1 MRTIEVGSR
10 VSYAKPWLRSTQ
22 AHHLGHATGTVE
34 RIDAHLAYV
43 RWDNNTDEVK
53 PVIVRNLVLTNRKHL
68 ELY

>member
-10 VSYAKPWLRSTQ
+10 VSYARAWLRSTQ
-22 AHHLGHATGTVE
+22 AHHLGHASGTVE

-43 RWDNNTDEVK
+43 RWDTNPDEVK
-53 PVIVRNLVLTNRKHL
+53 PVIVRNLVTTSTKHQ

>member
-1 MRTIEVGSR
+1 MRTIDVGSR
-10 VSYAKPWLRSTQ
+10 VSYARAWLRSTQ
-22 AHHLGHATGTVE
+22 AHHLGNSIGTVE

-53 PVIVRNLVLTNRKHL
+53 PVIVRNLVTTNRKHQ